1 MWAAPAGAFGAL
13 AFTVGKF
20 GWGSLV
26 QLGALI
32 GEFYAV
38 SSRGHI
44 IYQGSKVAFYGTFHT

>member
-1 MWAAPAGAFGAL
+1 VLDATHSQTYLIKAVAREEDG
-13 AFTVGKF
+13 
-20 GWGSLV
+20 
-26 QLGALI
+26 QLI